1 MGQAEGDPFDGLEPE
16 DPMASYAPGAFDL
29 DSDTA
34 DCDDEAVQFE
44 VDEDVDLS
52 SSTLLR
58 LMSADAP
65 PRSAPSA
72 SGSTRPTGI
81 NSNTA
86 SVEIDW
92 DF

>member
-34 DCDDEAVQFE
+34 DYDDEAVRFE

-52 SSTLLR
+52 SSTLLS
-58 LMSADAP
+58 LMSADVP
-65 PRSAPSA
+65 PPSVPSA
-72 SGSTRPTGI
+72 SGSTRP
-81 NSNTA
+81 A